1 MKTMKKLL
9 AVILAMTLFMAMGIC
24 ASATAPGGGDGDG
37 GGDTPQAVTGSIT
50 ITNAIVNETYTL
62 YKVFDA
68 TVVAGREDHN
78 GISYTSRWFTE
89 GNKWFAV
96 DSRGNITITEA
107 GTGTDGKLSDRAI
120 AWLKTQIDYFEP
132 ISEPQTA
139 SSATVEWTGLQPGYY
154 YIDTT
159 TGSFIT
165 VDSITPDVEVE
176 DKNSLPSHDKKQ
188 ATSAN
193 GTFGNDLVEL
203 NIGDTVY
210 YQTEI
215 KIGKGSNKDIT
226 LTDTMTSGLT
236 LNHGEGQITVTLLNG
251 NPVDPEKYELTSV
264 TDQGFTLTLKESY
277 VSELNKDDVI
287 IVAYSAVIND
297 SAVVDSDTANSNT
310 ATLKYSQQTATD
322 TVYVATYDF
331 LLMKTDGIK
340 YLPGSGFKLYG
351 SEDGNDQIKV
361 SRDSETG
368 IYYVDPSAP
377 ATENIMVDDEHGVNI
392 HGLKP
397 GEYFL
402 EETVTPPGYNTLTG
416 RQSFII
422 TSGQTNPLTV
432 TVENNAGTEL
442 PSTGGRGTTVLYAV
456 GAALVIGA
464 AILLI
469 ARRRTEQ

>member
-9 AVILAMTLFMAMGIC
+9 AVILAMTLTMAMGIC

-68 TVVAGREDHN
+68 TAVAGREDHN
-78 GISYTSRWFTE
+78 GISYTSEWFTE
-89 GNKWFAV
+89 GNEWFDV

-120 AWLKTQIDYFEP
+120 AWLKTQINNFQQTQNP
-132 ISEPQTA
+132 ITPTSDAP
-139 SSATVEWTGLQPGYY
+139 TVSWTNLDPGYY

-226 LTDTMTSGLT
+226 LTDTMTSGLDLNQSAIIVTKGDAEVPASNYT
-236 LNHGEGQITVTLLNG
+236 LTPSAH
-251 NPVDPEKYELTSV
+251 
-264 TDQGFTLTLKESY
+264 GFTLVLKADYVKKTLA
-277 VSELNKDDVI
+277 KDDV
-287 IVAYSAVIND
+287 VTVSYSAVIND
-297 SAVVDSDTANSNT
+297 SAAIDSDTGNSNT

-331 LLMKTDGIK
+331 LLKKTDGVK

-351 SEDGNDQIKV
+351 SEDGDDQIKV

-368 IYYVDPSAP
+368 IYYIDPSAP
-377 ATENIMVDDEHGVNI
+377 AADNIMVDQEHGVNVS
-392 HGLKP
+392 GLKP
-397 GEYFL
+397 GKYYL

-416 RQSFII
+416 RQEFII
-422 TSGQTNPLTV
+422 TSGQTSPKTV

>member
-1 MKTMKKLL
+1 M
-9 AVILAMTLFMAMGIC
+9 
-24 ASATAPGGGDGDG
+24 
-37 GGDTPQAVTGSIT
+37 
-50 ITNAIVNETYTL
+50 
-62 YKVFDA
+62 
-68 TVVAGREDHN
+68 
-78 GISYTSRWFTE
+78 
-89 GNKWFAV
+89 
-96 DSRGNITITEA
+96 
-107 GTGTDGKLSDRAI
+107 
-120 AWLKTQIDYFEP
+120 
-132 ISEPQTA
+132 
-139 SSATVEWTGLQPGYY
+139 
-154 YIDTT
+154 
-159 TGSFIT
+159 
-165 VDSITPDVEVE
+165 DSITPDVEVE

-210 YQTEI
+210 YQTDI
-215 KIGKGSNKDIT
+215 TIGKGSDKDIT

-251 NPVDPEKYELTSV
+251 EPVDPNEYELTSV
-264 TDQGFTLTLKESY
+264 SDQGFTLTLKESY
-277 VSELNKDDVI
+277 VSEPNKDDVI

-351 SEDGNDQIKV
+351 SKDGDDQIKV

-377 ATENIMVDDEHGVNI
+377 ADKNILVDDEHGVNI

-397 GEYFL
+397 GKYYL

-416 RQSFII
+416 RQEFII
-422 TSGQTNPLTV
+422 TSGQTSPKNV

>member
-1 MKTMKKLL
+1 MESL
-9 AVILAMTLFMAMGIC
+9 
-24 ASATAPGGGDGDG
+24 
-37 GGDTPQAVTGSIT
+37 TPA
-50 ITNAIVNETYTL
+50 
-62 YKVFDA
+62 
-68 TVVAGREDHN
+68 N
-78 GISYTSRWFTE
+78 G

-132 ISEPQTA
+132 IPEPQTA
-139 SSATVEWTGLQPGYY
+139 SSTTVEWTGLQPGYY

-236 LNHGEGQITVTLLNG
+236 LNHGEGQITVTLG
-251 NPVDPEKYELTSV
+251 GDPVDPEKYELTSV

-277 VSELNKDDVI
+277 
-287 IVAYSAVIND
+287 
-297 SAVVDSDTANSNT
+297 
-310 ATLKYSQQTATD
+310 Q
-322 TVYVATYDF
+322 
-331 LLMKTDGIK
+331 
-340 YLPGSGFKLYG
+340 
-351 SEDGNDQIKV
+351 
-361 SRDSETG
+361 
-368 IYYVDPSAP
+368 
-377 ATENIMVDDEHGVNI
+377 
-392 HGLKP
+392 
-397 GEYFL
+397 
-402 EETVTPPGYNTLTG
+402 
-416 RQSFII
+416 
-422 TSGQTNPLTV
+422 
-432 TVENNAGTEL
+432 
-442 PSTGGRGTTVLYAV
+442 
-456 GAALVIGA
+456 
-464 AILLI
+464 
-469 ARRRTEQ
+469 